1 MTHASNSRTVNGQ
14 VFSSQALSVTRAWTD
29 RATASLPLTPVERPL
44 VRLLALGYALEDA
57 ASSLGLSPADADSLL
72 RKLQDRCGVSSL
84 SRLLALAVLR
94 HWV

>member
-1 MTHASNSRTVNGQ
+1 MIHASNR
-14 VFSSQALSVTRAWTD
+14 QALSVTRTWTD
-29 RATASLPLTPVERPL
+29 RAVSTAPLLLTPVERSL
-44 VRLLALGYALEDA
+44 VRLLALGYELEDA
-57 ASSLGLSPADADSLL
+57 AISVGLSLTDAESTL